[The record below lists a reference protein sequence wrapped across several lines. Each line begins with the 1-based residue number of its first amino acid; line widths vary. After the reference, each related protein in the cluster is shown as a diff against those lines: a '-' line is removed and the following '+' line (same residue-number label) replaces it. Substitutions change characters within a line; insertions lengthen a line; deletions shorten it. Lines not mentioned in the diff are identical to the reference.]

1 MSNLTQQLSS
11 CDCNSCAYNLAI
23 EPKKYANNTDFSQYF
38 ECKNQFEFKK
48 QIEPTNK
55 SGYTYINPTN
65 ITKSYAQDF
74 SEVDFDEASKNYKG
88 KFFTSDDPRLISIM
102 HNGQVLVL
110 DRPPIDESIKLKDIY
125 TDPRMKYYGQKYN
138 DYSDINAGQILY
150 YIDNNLED
158 TLFQPL
164 FENPSE
170 VIGTI
175 YKDPMGA
182 TYPEYNRRPIIDNNV
197 LKTKNRTYMYGLS
210 SINDTNEFRE
220 DIIHKQMRVNDR
232 QRYTP
237 RYTGHI
243 RY

>member
-11 CDCNSCAYNLAI
+11 CDCYNCADNLTI

-38 ECKNQFEFKK
+38 ECKNRLEFKS
-48 QIEPTNK
+48 QIEPMNK
-55 SGYTYINPTN
+55 NTYTHLNPTN
-65 ITKSYAQDF
+65 ITKSYAKDF
-74 SEVDFDEASKNYKG
+74 YEGTYEGASPNYNG
-88 KFFTSDDPRLISIM
+88 KFFSSDDPRLISNM
-102 HNGQVLVL
+102 HNGQVLIL

-150 YIDNNLED
+150 YIDNKLED

-164 FENPSE
+164 FENASQ
-170 VIGTI
+170 VSGTI

-182 TYPEYNRRPIIDNNV
+182 TYPEYRRIPIIDNNV
-197 LKTKNRTYMYGLS
+197 LKTKNRSYSYGLS
-210 SINDTNEFRE
+210 SINDINEFRE

-237 RYTGHI
+237 RYTGNI
-243 RY
+243 TY